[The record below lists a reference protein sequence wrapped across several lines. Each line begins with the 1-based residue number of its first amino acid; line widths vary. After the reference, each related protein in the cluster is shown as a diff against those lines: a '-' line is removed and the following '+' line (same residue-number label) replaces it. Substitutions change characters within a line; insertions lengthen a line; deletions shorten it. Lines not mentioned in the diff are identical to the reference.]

1 MDARNIG
8 LRNIEVADT
17 KICSIDGDNG
27 KLIYRGY
34 DILDLVNHS
43 TFEETSYL
51 LLFGELPNND
61 ELLHFSK
68 ELRNA
73 RTIPDG
79 LLRNLKNRLRTARPM
94 DVLQSSVCELSD
106 YDLNIDNDSKDANFQ
121 RAISL
126 ISKIPTIIAAWE
138 RTRLGQDI
146 IQPTNQDSHSA
157 NFLYMLRGTRPTI
170 DEAKIFDICLILHAE
185 HSFNASTFAAREI
198 ASTRAH
204 MYSCIGGAIGAL
216 SGELHGGANVQVMKM
231 LLEIGDP
238 KNVKNW
244 VGNHLEKGARI
255 MGMGHAVYKTTDPRS
270 EVLSRLS
277 KIMSEKKNSEWFKI
291 TEEVEKVTRQYMQD
305 HHRQAIYPNVDLYS
319 ASLYYDMGI
328 PMDLNTPIFAISRI
342 AGWSAHIIEEKF
354 AEAAPRPALYR
365 PKALYVGRYCG
376 PMGCEYTPIQNRVV
390 PGNLENH
397 PTNTQLERSD
407 KQPQASSLPRQN

>member
-17 KICSIDGDNG
+17 KICSIDGNNG

-51 LLFGELPNND
+51 LLLGELPRNGQLSD
-61 ELLHFSK
+61 FSRRLGEARCLPQELLASM
-68 ELRNA
+68 N
-73 RTIPDG
+73 
-79 LLRNLKNRLRTARPM
+79 NRLRTARPM
-94 DVLQSSVCELSD
+94 DVLQSCVCELAD
-106 YDLNIDNDSKDANFQ
+106 YDPDLDDDSKEANIN
-121 RAISL
+121 RAINL
-126 ISKIPTIIAAWE
+126 ISKIPTIVAAWE
-138 RTRLGQDI
+138 RIRNNEEIVT
-146 IQPTNQDSHSA
+146 PASEENHAS
-157 NFLYMLRGTRPTI
+157 NFLYMLSGTKPHPK
-170 DEAKIFDICLILHAE
+170 EAKIFDICLILHAE

-231 LLEIGDP
+231 LLEINDP
-238 KNVKNW
+238 SNVEWWVKNRL
-244 VGNHLEKGARI
+244 GTGGRI

-277 KIMSEKKNSEWFKI
+277 KFLSTRKKTPWYEI
-291 TEEVEKVTRQYMQD
+291 TEKVERTTQQHMMDVRK
-305 HHRQAIYPNVDLYS
+305 QAIYPNVDLYS
-319 ASLYYDMGI
+319 AALYHDMNI
-328 PMDLNTPIFAISRI
+328 PTDLNTPIFAISRI
-342 AGWSAHIIEEKF
+342 AGWSSHVIEEKF
-354 AEAAPRPALYR
+354 AEAAPKPALYR

-376 PMGCEYTPIQNRVV
+376 PMGCEYTPLADREI
-390 PGNLENH
+390 
-397 PTNTQLERSD
+397 
-407 KQPQASSLPRQN
+407 ASKIHNKTISSRTK

>member
-17 KICSIDGDNG
+17 KICSIDGNNG

-51 LLFGELPNND
+51 LLLGELPRNGQLSD
-61 ELLHFSK
+61 FSRRLREARCLPQELLASM
-68 ELRNA
+68 
-73 RTIPDG
+73 D
-79 LLRNLKNRLRTARPM
+79 NRLRTARPM
-94 DVLQSSVCELSD
+94 DVLQSIVCELAD
-106 YDLNIDNDSKDANFQ
+106 YDPDLDDDTKEANIN
-121 RAISL
+121 RAINL
-126 ISKIPTIIAAWE
+126 ISKIPTIVAAWE
-138 RTRLGQDI
+138 RIRNNKEIVT
-146 IQPTNQDSHSA
+146 PDSEENHAS
-157 NFLYMLRGTRPTI
+157 NFLYMLSGTKPHPK
-170 DEAKIFDICLILHAE
+170 EAKIFDICLILHAE

-231 LLEIGDP
+231 LLEINDP
-238 KNVKNW
+238 SNVERWVKNRL
-244 VGNHLEKGARI
+244 GTGGRI

-277 KIMSEKKNSEWFKI
+277 KILSTRKKTPWYEI
-291 TEEVEKVTRQYMQD
+291 TEQVERITQQHMMDVRK
-305 HHRQAIYPNVDLYS
+305 QAIYPNVDLYS
-319 ASLYYDMGI
+319 AALYHDMNI
-328 PMDLNTPIFAISRI
+328 PTDLNTPIFAISRI
-342 AGWSAHIIEEKF
+342 AGWSSHVIEEKF
-354 AEAAPRPALYR
+354 AEAAPKPALYR

-376 PMGCEYTPIQNRVV
+376 PMGCEYTP
-390 PGNLENH
+390 LA
-397 PTNTQLERSD
+397 EREIAS
-407 KQPQASSLPRQN
+407 KIHNKTISSLTK

>member
-17 KICSIDGDNG
+17 KICSIDGNNG

-51 LLFGELPNND
+51 LLLGELPRNGQLSD
-61 ELLHFSK
+61 FSRRLREARALPPELL
-68 ELRNA
+68 A
-73 RTIPDG
+73 RM
-79 LLRNLKNRLRTARPM
+79 KNRRHTARPM
-94 DVLQSSVCELSD
+94 DVLQSSVCELAD
-106 YDLNIDNDSKDANFQ
+106 YDTGLDDDTKEANIN
-121 RAISL
+121 RAINL
-126 ISKIPTIIAAWE
+126 ISKIPTIVAAWE
-138 RTRLGQDI
+138 RTRNNKETI
-146 IQPTNQDSHSA
+146 SPTSEGDHAS
-157 NFLYMLRGTRPTI
+157 NFLYMLSGTKPTLK
-170 DEAKIFDICLILHAE
+170 EAKIFDICLILHAE

-231 LLEIGDP
+231 LLEINDP
-238 KNVKNW
+238 THTERWVKNRLDT
-244 VGNHLEKGARI
+244 GGRI

-277 KIMSEKKNSEWFKI
+277 KILSREKKTQWFEI
-291 TEEVEKVTRQYMQD
+291 TEKVERATQQYMMKE
-305 HHRQAIYPNVDLYS
+305 RKQAIYPNVDLYS
-319 ASLYYDMGI
+319 AALYHDMDI
-328 PMDLNTPIFAISRI
+328 PIDLNTPIFAISRI
-342 AGWSAHIIEEKF
+342 AGWSSHIIEEKF
-354 AEAAPRPALYR
+354 AEAAPKPALYR

-376 PMGCEYTPIQNRVV
+376 PMGCEYTPLADRELVEKIHNKAAPHV
-390 PGNLENH
+390 
-397 PTNTQLERSD
+397 D
-407 KQPQASSLPRQN
+407 

>member
-17 KICSIDGDNG
+17 KICSIDGNNG

-51 LLFGELPNND
+51 LLLGELPRNGQLSD
-61 ELLHFSK
+61 FSRRLREARALPPELL
-68 ELRNA
+68 A
-73 RTIPDG
+73 RM
-79 LLRNLKNRLRTARPM
+79 KNRRHTARPM
-94 DVLQSSVCELSD
+94 DVLQSSVCELAD
-106 YDLNIDNDSKDANFQ
+106 YDTDLDDDTKEANIN
-121 RAISL
+121 RAINL
-126 ISKIPTIIAAWE
+126 ISKIPTIVAAWE
-138 RTRLGQDI
+138 RTRNNKETI
-146 IQPTNQDSHSA
+146 SPTSEGDHAS
-157 NFLYMLRGTRPTI
+157 NFLYMLSGTKPTPK
-170 DEAKIFDICLILHAE
+170 EAKIFDICLILHAE

-231 LLEIGDP
+231 LLEINDP
-238 KNVKNW
+238 PNAARWVKNRLDT
-244 VGNHLEKGARI
+244 GGRI

-277 KIMSEKKNSEWFKI
+277 KILSREKKTQWFEI
-291 TEEVEKVTRQYMQD
+291 TERVERATQQYMMKE
-305 HHRQAIYPNVDLYS
+305 RKQAIYPNVDLYS
-319 ASLYYDMGI
+319 AALYHDMDI
-328 PMDLNTPIFAISRI
+328 PIDLNTPIFAISRI
-342 AGWSAHIIEEKF
+342 AGWSSHIIEEKF
-354 AEAAPRPALYR
+354 AEAAPKPALYR

-376 PMGCEYTPIQNRVV
+376 PMGCEYTPLADRELVEKI
-390 PGNLENH
+390 
-397 PTNTQLERSD
+397 
-407 KQPQASSLPRQN
+407 PQ

>member
-17 KICSIDGDNG
+17 KICSIDGNNG

-51 LLFGELPNND
+51 LLLGELPRNGQLSD
-61 ELLHFSK
+61 FSRRLREARALPPELL
-68 ELRNA
+68 A
-73 RTIPDG
+73 RM
-79 LLRNLKNRLRTARPM
+79 KNRRHTARPM
-94 DVLQSSVCELSD
+94 DVLQSSVCELAD
-106 YDLNIDNDSKDANFQ
+106 YDTDLDDDTKEANIN
-121 RAISL
+121 RAINL
-126 ISKIPTIIAAWE
+126 ISKIPTIVAAWE
-138 RTRLGQDI
+138 RTRNNKETI
-146 IQPTNQDSHSA
+146 SPTSEGDHAS
-157 NFLYMLRGTRPTI
+157 NFLYMLSGTKPTLK
-170 DEAKIFDICLILHAE
+170 EAKIFDICLILHAE

-231 LLEIGDP
+231 LLEIIDP
-238 KNVKNW
+238 PNAERWVKNRLDT
-244 VGNHLEKGARI
+244 GGRI

-277 KIMSEKKNSEWFKI
+277 KILSREKKTQWFEI
-291 TEEVEKVTRQYMQD
+291 TERVERATQQYMMKE
-305 HHRQAIYPNVDLYS
+305 RKQAIYPNVDLYS
-319 ASLYYDMGI
+319 AALYHDMDI
-328 PMDLNTPIFAISRI
+328 PIDLNTPIFAISRI
-342 AGWSAHIIEEKF
+342 AGWSSHIIEEKF
-354 AEAAPRPALYR
+354 AEAAPKPALYR

-376 PMGCEYTPIQNRVV
+376 PMGCEYTPLADRELVGKI
-390 PGNLENH
+390 
-397 PTNTQLERSD
+397 
-407 KQPQASSLPRQN
+407 PQ